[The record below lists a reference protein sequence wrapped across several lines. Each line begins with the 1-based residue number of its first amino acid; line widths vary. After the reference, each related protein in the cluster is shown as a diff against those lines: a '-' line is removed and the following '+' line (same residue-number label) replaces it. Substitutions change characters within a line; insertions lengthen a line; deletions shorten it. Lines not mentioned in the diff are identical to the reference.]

1 MNDDKDL
8 EKMYSELERI
18 HGESLEEKSAEAAE
32 KSTQERM
39 DVEVTTDSDNN
50 PLRVTLTFGPHHFI
64 VVGLIDGKVHVL
76 KGETHHGT
84 MYEAASV
91 DSEWESVVP
100 GRDGNSRTEYF
111 DDLPKDHQTLNFSR
125 SMDELTQY
133 YFRPLDE

>member
-8 EKMYSELERI
+8 EKMYSELERV
-18 HGESLEEKSAEAAE
+18 HGESLEEKSAEAYH

-91 DSEWESVVP
+91 ASEWESVVP
-100 GRDGNSRTEYF
+100 GRNGNSRTEYF
-111 DDLPKDHQTLNFSR
+111 DELPEDHQTLNFSR

-133 YFRPLDE
+133 YLRPLDE